1 MATNSPMI
9 TETSIP
15 NILVK
20 LEGKI
25 NRILLIQAS
34 KSMYLRI
41 AIILIISV
49 FTTLL
54 PAQEKIT
61 YYLPDIEYNSSIPTP
76 ESVLGHQV
84 GEWHVSHDKLVQ
96 YMEKLAESSDRIII
110 EEYARSHEN
119 RPLLN
124 LIISSP
130 DNLARIDEIKATHQ
144 KLCIPNKSD
153 EVDTA
158 EEPIVV
164 YQGYSIHGNESSGV
178 NASMLVAYYLAA
190 GQSPEVLNKLEN
202 AVFIIDPA
210 YNPDG
215 INRFASWVNSHKSKH
230 LVSDPADREY
240 NEAYPRGRTNHYWF
254 DLNRDWLL
262 LTHPE
267 SQGRIKVFHDW
278 KPNILTDHHEMG
290 TNSTFFFQP
299 GIPSRTN
306 PNTPQRNQDLTE
318 EIGHFH
324 AHALDSI
331 NSLYYTKSSFD
342 DYYYGKG
349 STYPDAN
356 ACVGILFEQASS
368 RGHLQESVNGLL
380 SFPFTIRNQV
390 VTSLSTQEAAIAKR
404 KEMLDYQRTFY
415 KNNITDGKNS
425 AIGGWIYSDVDAYK
439 LKRYNEIMLAHQL
452 EVYPI
457 TQDLRF
463 DGKLYKANES
473 YYIPMEQIQ
482 SKMAKTIFEK
492 VRTFPDSLFYDVSA
506 WTMPLA
512 FDLQYSELKKGEKSK
527 LQLGSRM
534 STAQKINGKLHLSEE
549 AYAYIYDWNQYKSAN
564 TLLAL
569 QDAGLITK
577 MTHKSL
583 QVDVVQNGK
592 KSNMK
597 FGRGSIIVPLQNQPL
612 DNNEIVDL
620 LERLAQNN
628 DHHIYAL
635 TTGTTKSYMTLGNP
649 DVVSLE
655 RPDVMVI
662 VGDGTSSYDAGEIW
676 HTMDQRLGY
685 PLTKME
691 TGDISASSLRR
702 YNTIVMAH
710 GWYGTLDSGQ
720 VENISDWVKQ
730 GNTLITVRGGTDW
743 AANKNLIDLTR
754 YKGKNGKSKADKYQ
768 PYEVHPVKR
777 GAGVVG
783 GAIFE
788 TKMDLTHPL
797 CYGYEDDILP
807 VFHRGTNVYEPANK
821 PYATPLKYT
830 SKPILS
836 GYIPRGFDA
845 KIANQ
850 AALTVHGLGRGRVI
864 SFQDNPNFRGY
875 WYGGT
880 KQFYNAVFFGPQIN
894 RGTMEE

>member
-1 MATNSPMI
+1 
-9 TETSIP
+9 
-15 NILVK
+15 
-20 LEGKI
+20 
-25 NRILLIQAS
+25 
-34 KSMYLRI
+34 MYLRA
-41 AIILIISV
+41 AIILIINV
-49 FTTLL
+49 FSTYLI
-54 PAQEKIT
+54 AQEDIT
-61 YYLPDIEYNSSIPTP
+61 YYLPDIEYDTAIPTP
-76 ESVLGHQV
+76 ESVIGHQV
-84 GEWHVSHDKLVQ
+84 GEWHISHDKLVH
-96 YMEKLAESSDRIII
+96 YMEKLAESSDRIILQ
-110 EEYARSHEN
+110 EYARSHEN

-130 DNLARIDEIKATHQ
+130 KNLARIDDIKTTHQ
-144 KLCIPNKSD
+144 KLCIPSEANQVNTDK
-153 EVDTA
+153 
-158 EEPIVV
+158 EPIIV

-202 AVFIIDPA
+202 GIFIIDPA

-215 INRFASWVNSHKSKH
+215 INRFASWVNSHKSKN

-240 NEAYPRGRTNHYWF
+240 TEAYPRGRTNHYWF

-415 KNNITDGKNS
+415 QNNIKDGKNS
-425 AIGGWIYSDVDAYK
+425 SIGGWIYTDVDAYK

-457 TQDLRF
+457 TRDIKSE
-463 DGKLYKANES
+463 GKIYKANQS
-473 YYIPMEQIQ
+473 YFIPMEQIQ

-512 FDLQYSELKKGEKSK
+512 FDLQYSELNKSSKTK
-527 LQLGSRM
+527 LKLGQRM
-534 STAQKINGKLHLSEE
+534 QEAQSIVGKLHAADQ
-549 AYAYIYDWNQYKSAN
+549 AYAYIFDWNQYKSAN
-564 TLLAL
+564 VLLGL
-569 QDAGLITK
+569 QDAGLNTK
-577 MTHKSL
+577 MTHKEL
-583 QVDVVQNGK
+583 DVNINADRQKVNTI
-592 KSNMK
+592 
-597 FGRGSIIVPLQNQPL
+597 FGRGSIIVPLQNQSKSAE
-612 DNNEIVDL
+612 EIEALLADL
-620 LERLAQNN
+620 AKEN
-628 DHHIYAL
+628 DLNIYAL
-635 TTGTTKSYMTLGNP
+635 STGMTETYMTLGNP
-649 DVVSLE
+649 DIAALD
-655 RPDVMVI
+655 RPNVMVI

-676 HTMDQRLGY
+676 HIMDQRLGY

-691 TGDISASSLRR
+691 TGDVSPSSLQR

-710 GWYGTLDSGQ
+710 GWYGTLD
-720 VENISDWVKQ
+720 ENQISDISDWVKK
-730 GNTLITVRGGTDW
+730 GNTLITIRGGTDW
-743 AANKNLIDLTR
+743 AAQKKLIDLER
-754 YKGKNGKSKADKYQ
+754 YKGKTGKSKADKYQ

-777 GAGVVG
+777 GAGIVG

-788 TKMDLTHPL
+788 TQMDLTHPL
-797 CYGYEDDILP
+797 CYGYADDILP
-807 VFHRGTNVYEPANK
+807 VFHRGTNVYEPTNN
-821 PYATPLKYT
+821 PYATPMKYT

-836 GYIPRGFDA
+836 GYIPRGFDG

-850 AALTVHGLGRGRVI
+850 AALTVHRLGGGRVI
-864 SFQDNPNFRGY
+864 AFQDNPNFRGY

-880 KQFYNAVFFGPQIN
+880 KQFYNAIFFGAEISS
-894 RGTMEE
+894 RTME

>member
-1 MATNSPMI
+1 
-9 TETSIP
+9 
-15 NILVK
+15 
-20 LEGKI
+20 
-25 NRILLIQAS
+25 
-34 KSMYLRI
+34 MYLRI

-49 FTTLL
+49 FSTLL
-54 PAQEKIT
+54 AAQEDIT
-61 YYLPDIEYNSSIPTP
+61 YYLPDIKYNPEIPTP
-76 ESVLGHQV
+76 ESIIGHQV
-84 GEWHVSHDKLVQ
+84 GEWHISHDKLVQ
-96 YMEKLAESSDRIII
+96 YMEKLAASSDRIILQ
-110 EEYARSHEN
+110 EYARSHEN

-124 LIISSP
+124 LIISAP
-130 DNLARIDEIKATHQ
+130 QNLVRIDEIKAKHQ
-144 KLCIPNKSD
+144 QLCVPSKSN
-153 EVDTA
+153 EVNTDN
-158 EEPIVV
+158 EPIVV

-190 GQSPEVLNKLEN
+190 GESPEVLNKLEN
-202 AVFIIDPA
+202 GVFIIDPA

-230 LVSDPADREY
+230 LVSDPADREFT
-240 NEAYPRGRTNHYWF
+240 EAYPRGRTNHYWF

-404 KEMLDYQRTFY
+404 KEMLDYQRKFY
-415 KNNITDGKNS
+415 KDNVKDGKNS
-425 AIGGWIYSDVDAYK
+425 EIRGWLYTDIDAYK

-457 TQDLRF
+457 TKDSKVN
-463 DGKLYKANES
+463 GKVYKANES
-473 YYIPMEQIQ
+473 YFIPMEQVQ

-512 FDLQYSELKKGEKSK
+512 FDLQYTELKKNEKTN
-527 LQLGSRM
+527 LQLGNRM
-534 STAQKINGKLHLSEE
+534 KKAQTIKGMLHTDPDTYS
-549 AYAYIYDWNQYKSAN
+549 YIFDWNQYKSAN
-564 TLLAL
+564 VLLAL
-569 QDAGLITK
+569 QDFGLITK
-577 MTHKSL
+577 MTHKELDVDIL
-583 QVDVVQNGK
+583 QSGEK
-592 KSNMK
+592 ITAH
-597 FGRGSIIVPLQNQPL
+597 FGRGSIIVPLQNQDRSKP
-612 DNNEIVDL
+612 EIEDL
-620 LERLAQNN
+620 LTHLAAEN
-628 DHHIYAL
+628 DIHIYSL
-635 TTGTTKSYMTLGNP
+635 STGMTKSNMTLGNP
-649 DVVSLE
+649 DVTSLI
-655 RPDVMVI
+655 RPKAMVI

-691 TGDISASSLRR
+691 TRDISSSSLRR

-710 GWYGTLDSGQ
+710 GWYGTIQESQIND
-720 VENISDWVKQ
+720 ISDWVKE
-730 GNTLITVRGGTDW
+730 GNTLITIRGGTDW
-743 AANKNLIDLTR
+743 AVNKKIINLER
-754 YKGKNGKSKADKYQ
+754 YKGQTGKDKADKYQ
-768 PYEVHPVKR
+768 PYEVHPIKR

-788 TKMDLTHPL
+788 TYMDLTHPL
-797 CYGYEDDILP
+797 CYGYDDDILP
-807 VFHRGTNVYEPANK
+807 VFHRGTNVYQPTNN
-821 PYATPLKYT
+821 PYATPMKYT
-830 SKPILS
+830 PSPILS
-836 GYIPRGFDA
+836 GYIPRGFDR
-845 KIANQ
+845 KIAEQ
-850 AALTVHGLGRGRVI
+850 AALTVHRLGQGRVI
-864 SFQDNPNFRGY
+864 AFQDNPNFRGY

-880 KQFYNAVFFGPQIN
+880 KQFYNAIFFGNEISG
-894 RGTMEE
+894 RTMER

>member
-1 MATNSPMI
+1 MNNPMM
-9 TETSIP
+9 TDTSIS
-15 NILVK
+15 NILATLK
-20 LEGKI
+20 GKSKPI
-25 NRILLIQAS
+25 SQILAL
-34 KSMYLRI
+34 KSMYLHL
-41 AIILIISV
+41 AIMLIISV
-49 FTTLL
+49 FSTNLV
-54 PAQEKIT
+54 AQVDIT
-61 YYLPDIEYNSSIPTP
+61 YYLPDIEYDPAIPTP
-76 ESVLGHQV
+76 ESVIGHQV
-84 GEWHVSHDKLVQ
+84 GEWHISHDKLVQ
-96 YMEKLAESSDRIII
+96 YMEKLAASSDRIII
-110 EEYARSHEN
+110 QEYARSHEN

-124 LIISSP
+124 LIITAP
-130 DNLARIDEIKATHQ
+130 KNLARIDEIKDIHR
-144 KLCIPNKSD
+144 KLCTPNEAD
-153 EVDTA
+153 QVNTA
-158 EEPIVV
+158 DEPIVV

-202 AVFIIDPA
+202 GIFIIDPA

-240 NEAYPRGRTNHYWF
+240 TEAYPRGRTNHYWF

-262 LTHPE
+262 LSHPE

-278 KPNILTDHHEMG
+278 KPNILTDHHEMN

-390 VTSLSTQEAAIAKR
+390 VTSLSTQDAAISKR

-415 KNNITDGKNS
+415 KNNIKDGKNS
-425 AIGGWIYSDVDAYK
+425 IIRGWLYTDVDAYK

-457 TQDLRF
+457 TKDMRSN
-463 DGKLYKANES
+463 GKLYKANES
-473 YYIPMEQIQ
+473 YFIPMEQIQ

-512 FDLQYSELKKGEKSK
+512 FDLQYSEVNKGDKSRLELGKRMIDAQSLK
-527 LQLGSRM
+527 
-534 STAQKINGKLHLSEE
+534 GKLYPKDKT
-549 AYAYIYDWNQYKSAN
+549 YAYIFDWNQYKSAN
-564 TLLAL
+564 ALLAI

-577 MTHKSL
+577 MTHKEID
-583 QVDVVQNGK
+583 VDVTKKGEKQN
-592 KSNMK
+592 MQ
-597 FGRGSIIVPLQNQPL
+597 FGRGSIIVPLQNQ
-612 DNNEIVDL
+612 NKTGNEIQNIL
-620 LERLAQNN
+620 SQLAQEN
-628 DHHIYAL
+628 DLNIFAL
-635 TTGTTKSYMTLGNP
+635 STGITKSNMTLGNP
-649 DVVSLE
+649 DVATLD
-655 RPDVMVI
+655 RPNVMVI

-676 HTMDQRLGY
+676 HTMDQKLGY

-691 TGDISASSLRR
+691 TKDISSTSLKR

-710 GWYGTLDSGQ
+710 GWYGSLDKDQ
-720 VENISDWVKQ
+720 VENISNWIKQ

-743 AANKNLIDLTR
+743 AAKKDLIDLKR
-754 YKGKNGKSKADKYQ
+754 YKGQTGKDTEDEYQ
-768 PYEVHPVKR
+768 PYEVHPVRR
-777 GAGVVG
+777 GAGVIG

-797 CYGYEDDILP
+797 SYGYDDDILP
-807 VFHRGTNVYEPANK
+807 VFHRGTNIYHTTNN

-830 SKPILS
+830 ASPILS
-836 GYIPRGFDA
+836 GYIPRGFDT

-850 AALTVHGLGRGRVI
+850 AALTVHKLGSGRVI
-864 SFQDNPNFRGY
+864 AFQDNPNFRGY

-880 KQFYNAVFFGPQIN
+880 KQFYNAIFFGAEISS
-894 RGTMEE
+894 RTMEPK

>member
-1 MATNSPMI
+1 
-9 TETSIP
+9 
-15 NILVK
+15 
-20 LEGKI
+20 
-25 NRILLIQAS
+25 
-34 KSMYLRI
+34 MYLRA
-41 AIILIISV
+41 AIILIINV
-49 FTTLL
+49 FSTYLI
-54 PAQEKIT
+54 AQEDIT
-61 YYLPDIEYNSSIPTP
+61 YYLPDIEYDTAIPTP
-76 ESVLGHQV
+76 ESVIGHQV
-84 GEWHVSHDKLVQ
+84 GEWHISHDKLVH
-96 YMEKLAESSDRIII
+96 YMEKLAESSDRIILQ
-110 EEYARSHEN
+110 EYARSHEN

-130 DNLARIDEIKATHQ
+130 KNLARIDDIKTTHQ
-144 KLCIPNKSD
+144 KLCIPSEANQVNTDK
-153 EVDTA
+153 
-158 EEPIVV
+158 EPIVV

-202 AVFIIDPA
+202 GIFIIDPA

-215 INRFASWVNSHKSKH
+215 INRFASWVNSHKSKN

-240 NEAYPRGRTNHYWF
+240 TEAYPRGRTNHYWF

-415 KNNITDGKNS
+415 QNNIKDGKNS
-425 AIGGWIYSDVDAYK
+425 SIGGWIYTDVDAYK

-457 TQDLRF
+457 TRDIKSE
-463 DGKLYKANES
+463 GKIYKANQS
-473 YYIPMEQIQ
+473 YFIPMEQIQ

-512 FDLQYSELKKGEKSK
+512 FDLQYSELNKSSKTK
-527 LQLGSRM
+527 LKLGQRM
-534 STAQKINGKLHLSEE
+534 QEAQSIVGKLHAADQ
-549 AYAYIYDWNQYKSAN
+549 AYAYIFDWNQYKSAN
-564 TLLAL
+564 VLLGL
-569 QDAGLITK
+569 QDAGLNTK
-577 MTHKSL
+577 MTHKEL
-583 QVDVVQNGK
+583 DVNINADRQKVNTI
-592 KSNMK
+592 
-597 FGRGSIIVPLQNQPL
+597 FGRGSIIVPLQNQSKSAE
-612 DNNEIVDL
+612 EIEALLADL
-620 LERLAQNN
+620 AKEN
-628 DHHIYAL
+628 DLNIYAL
-635 TTGTTKSYMTLGNP
+635 STGMTETYMTLGNP
-649 DVVSLE
+649 DIAALD
-655 RPDVMVI
+655 RPNVMVI

-676 HTMDQRLGY
+676 HIMDQRLGY

-691 TGDISASSLRR
+691 TGDVSPSSLQR

-710 GWYGTLDSGQ
+710 GWYGTLD
-720 VENISDWVKQ
+720 ENQISDISDWVKK
-730 GNTLITVRGGTDW
+730 GNTLITIRGGTDW
-743 AANKNLIDLTR
+743 AAQKKLIDLER
-754 YKGKNGKSKADKYQ
+754 YKGKTGKSKADKYQ

-777 GAGVVG
+777 GAGIVG

-788 TKMDLTHPL
+788 TQMDLTHPL
-797 CYGYEDDILP
+797 CYGYADDILP
-807 VFHRGTNVYEPANK
+807 VFHRGTNVYEPTNN
-821 PYATPLKYT
+821 PYATPMKYT

-836 GYIPRGFDA
+836 GYIPRGFDS

-850 AALTVHGLGRGRVI
+850 AALTVHRLGGGRVI
-864 SFQDNPNFRGY
+864 AFQDNPNFRGY

-880 KQFYNAVFFGPQIN
+880 KQFYNAIFFGAEISS
-894 RGTMEE
+894 RTME

>member
-1 MATNSPMI
+1 
-9 TETSIP
+9 
-15 NILVK
+15 
-20 LEGKI
+20 
-25 NRILLIQAS
+25 
-34 KSMYLRI
+34 MYLRA
-41 AIILIISV
+41 AIILIINV
-49 FTTLL
+49 FSTFLI
-54 PAQEKIT
+54 AQEDIT
-61 YYLPDIEYNSSIPTP
+61 YYLPDIEYDTAIPTP
-76 ESVLGHQV
+76 ESVIGHQV
-84 GEWHVSHDKLVQ
+84 GEWHISHDKLVH
-96 YMEKLAESSDRIII
+96 YMEKLAESSDRIILQ
-110 EEYARSHEN
+110 EYARSHEN

-130 DNLARIDEIKATHQ
+130 KNLARIDDIKTTHQ
-144 KLCIPNKSD
+144 KLCIPSEANQVNTDK
-153 EVDTA
+153 
-158 EEPIVV
+158 EPIIV

-202 AVFIIDPA
+202 GIFIIDPA

-215 INRFASWVNSHKSKH
+215 INRFASWVNSHKSKN

-240 NEAYPRGRTNHYWF
+240 TEAYPRGRTNHYWF

-415 KNNITDGKNS
+415 QNNIKDGKNS
-425 AIGGWIYSDVDAYK
+425 SIGGWIYTDVDAYK

-457 TQDLRF
+457 TRDIKSE
-463 DGKLYKANES
+463 GKIYKANQS
-473 YYIPMEQIQ
+473 YFIPMEQIQ

-512 FDLQYSELKKGEKSK
+512 FDLQYSELNKSSKTK
-527 LQLGSRM
+527 LKLGQRM
-534 STAQKINGKLHLSEE
+534 QEAQSIVGKLHAADQ
-549 AYAYIYDWNQYKSAN
+549 AYAYIFDWNQYKSAN
-564 TLLAL
+564 VLLGL
-569 QDAGLITK
+569 QDAGLNTK
-577 MTHKSL
+577 MTHKEL
-583 QVDVVQNGK
+583 DVNINADRQKVNTI
-592 KSNMK
+592 
-597 FGRGSIIVPLQNQPL
+597 FGRGSIIVPLQNQSKSAE
-612 DNNEIVDL
+612 EIEALLADL
-620 LERLAQNN
+620 AKEN
-628 DHHIYAL
+628 DLNIYAL
-635 TTGTTKSYMTLGNP
+635 STGMTETYMTLGNP
-649 DVVSLE
+649 DIAALD
-655 RPDVMVI
+655 RPNVMVI

-676 HTMDQRLGY
+676 HIMDQRLGY

-691 TGDISASSLRR
+691 TGDVSPSSLQR

-710 GWYGTLDSGQ
+710 GWYGTLD
-720 VENISDWVKQ
+720 ENQISDISDWVKK
-730 GNTLITVRGGTDW
+730 GNTLITIRGGTDW
-743 AANKNLIDLTR
+743 AAQKKLIDLER
-754 YKGKNGKSKADKYQ
+754 YKGKTGKSKADKYQ

-777 GAGVVG
+777 GAGIVG

-788 TKMDLTHPL
+788 TQMDLTHPL
-797 CYGYEDDILP
+797 CYGYADDILP
-807 VFHRGTNVYEPANK
+807 VFHRGTNVYEPTNN
-821 PYATPLKYT
+821 PYATPMKYT

-836 GYIPRGFDA
+836 GYIPRGFDG

-850 AALTVHGLGRGRVI
+850 AALTVHRLGGGRVI
-864 SFQDNPNFRGY
+864 AFQDNPNFRGY

-880 KQFYNAVFFGPQIN
+880 KQFYNAIFFGAEISS
-894 RGTMEE
+894 RTME

>member
-1 MATNSPMI
+1 MTD
-9 TETSIP
+9 TSIT
-15 NILVK
+15 NILAK

-25 NRILLIQAS
+25 NRILQIQAF
-34 KSMYLRI
+34 KLMYLRI

-49 FTTLL
+49 FSTFLV
-54 PAQEKIT
+54 AQEDIT
-61 YYLPDIEYNSSIPTP
+61 YYLPDIEYNPAIPTP
-76 ESVLGHQV
+76 ESVIGHQV
-84 GEWHVSHDKLVQ
+84 GEWHISHDKLVQ

-110 EEYARSHEN
+110 QEYARSHEN

-124 LIISSP
+124 LIISTP
-130 DNLARIDEIKATHQ
+130 ENLSKIDEIKATHQ
-144 KLCIPNKSD
+144 KLCIPNEAD
-153 EVDTA
+153 QVNTA
-158 EEPIVV
+158 DEPIIV

-190 GQSPEVLNKLEN
+190 GQSPEVLNKLKN
-202 AVFIIDPA
+202 GVFIIDPA

-240 NEAYPRGRTNHYWF
+240 TEAYPRGRTNHYWF

-331 NSLYYTKSSFD
+331 KSLYYTKSSFD

-390 VTSLSTQEAAIAKR
+390 VTSLSTQDAAISKR

-425 AIGGWIYSDVDAYK
+425 SIGGWIYTDRDAYK

-452 EVYPI
+452 DVYPI
-457 TQDLRF
+457 SRDINTN
-463 DGKLYKANES
+463 GKVYRANES
-473 YYIPMEQIQ
+473 YFVPMEQIQ

-512 FDLQYSELKKGEKSK
+512 FDLQYAELNKSTKTQLELGQKLTEPQTIKG
-527 LQLGSRM
+527 
-534 STAQKINGKLHLSEE
+534 NLHSSDQT
-549 AYAYIYDWNQYKSAN
+549 YAYVFDWNQYKSPNA
-564 TLLAL
+564 LLAT

-577 MTHKSL
+577 MTHKELDIELVLS
-583 QVDVVQNGK
+583 GK
-592 KSNMK
+592 KQNMN
-597 FGRGSIIVPLQNQPL
+597 FGRGTIIVPLQNQNMSNVEIEQTL
-612 DNNEIVDL
+612 SRIAQENNL
-620 LERLAQNN
+620 N
-628 DHHIYAL
+628 IYAL
-635 TTGTTKSYMTLGNP
+635 SSGMTKSYMTLGNP
-649 DVVSLE
+649 DVAKLN
-655 RPDVMVI
+655 RPNVMVI
-662 VGDGTSSYDAGEIW
+662 VGNGTSSYDAGEIW

-691 TGDISASSLRR
+691 IGDISSSSLRR

-710 GWYGTLDSGQ
+710 GWYGTIEEDQ
-720 VENISDWVKQ
+720 VKDISDWVKQ
-730 GNTLITVRGGTDW
+730 GNTLITIRGGTDW
-743 AANKNLIDLTR
+743 AANKKLIQLER
-754 YKGKNGKSKADKYQ
+754 YKGKAGKDKADKYQ
-768 PYEVHPVKR
+768 PYEVHPVRR

-788 TKMDLTHPL
+788 TKMDLSHPL
-797 CYGYEDDILP
+797 SYGYSDNILP
-807 VFHRGTNVYEPANK
+807 VFHRGTNIYQPTKN

-836 GYIPRGFDA
+836 GYIPRGFDT
-845 KIANQ
+845 KIANH
-850 AALTVHGLGRGRVI
+850 AALTVHRLGGGRVI
-864 SFQDNPNFRGY
+864 AFQDNPNFRGY

-880 KQFYNAVFFGPQIN
+880 KQFYNAVFFGAEISG
-894 RGTMEE
+894 RTME

>member
-1 MATNSPMI
+1 
-9 TETSIP
+9 
-15 NILVK
+15 
-20 LEGKI
+20 
-25 NRILLIQAS
+25 
-34 KSMYLRI
+34 MYLRA
-41 AIILIISV
+41 AIILIINV
-49 FTTLL
+49 FSTYLI
-54 PAQEKIT
+54 AQENIT
-61 YYLPDIEYNSSIPTP
+61 YYLPDIEYDTAIPTP
-76 ESVLGHQV
+76 ESVIGHQV
-84 GEWHVSHDKLVQ
+84 GEWHISHDKLVH
-96 YMEKLAESSDRIII
+96 YMEKLAESSDRIILQ
-110 EEYARSHEN
+110 EYARSHEN

-130 DNLARIDEIKATHQ
+130 KNLARIDDIKTTHQ
-144 KLCIPNKSD
+144 KLCIPSEANQVNTDK
-153 EVDTA
+153 
-158 EEPIVV
+158 EPIIV

-202 AVFIIDPA
+202 GIFIIDPA

-215 INRFASWVNSHKSKH
+215 INRFASWVNSHKSKN

-240 NEAYPRGRTNHYWF
+240 TEAYPRGRTNHYWF

-267 SQGRIKVFHDW
+267 SQGRIKVFHNW

-368 RGHLQESVNGLL
+368 RGHIQESVNGLL

-415 KNNITDGKNS
+415 QNNIKDGKNS
-425 AIGGWIYSDVDAYK
+425 SIGGWIYTDVDAYK

-457 TQDLRF
+457 TRDIKSE
-463 DGKLYKANES
+463 GKIYKANQS
-473 YYIPMEQIQ
+473 YFIPMEQIQ

-512 FDLQYSELKKGEKSK
+512 FDLQYSELNKSSKTK
-527 LQLGSRM
+527 LKLGQRM
-534 STAQKINGKLHLSEE
+534 QDAQSIVGKLHAADQ
-549 AYAYIYDWNQYKSAN
+549 AYAYIFDWNQYKSAN
-564 TLLAL
+564 VLLGL
-569 QDAGLITK
+569 QDAGLNTK
-577 MTHKSL
+577 MTHKEL
-583 QVDVVQNGK
+583 DVNINADRQKVNTI
-592 KSNMK
+592 
-597 FGRGSIIVPLQNQPL
+597 FGRGSIIVPLQNQSKSAE
-612 DNNEIVDL
+612 EIEALLADL
-620 LERLAQNN
+620 AKEN
-628 DHHIYAL
+628 DLNIYAL
-635 TTGTTKSYMTLGNP
+635 STGMTETYMTLGNP
-649 DVVSLE
+649 DIAALD
-655 RPDVMVI
+655 RPNVMVI

-676 HTMDQRLGY
+676 HIMDQRLGY

-691 TGDISASSLRR
+691 TGDVSPSSLQR

-710 GWYGTLDSGQ
+710 GWYGTLD
-720 VENISDWVKQ
+720 ENQISDISDWVKK
-730 GNTLITVRGGTDW
+730 GNTLITIRGGTDW
-743 AANKNLIDLTR
+743 AAQKKLIDLKR
-754 YKGKNGKSKADKYQ
+754 YKGKTGKSKADKYQ

-777 GAGVVG
+777 GAGIVG

-788 TKMDLTHPL
+788 TQMDLTHPL
-797 CYGYEDDILP
+797 CYGYADDILP
-807 VFHRGTNVYEPANK
+807 VFHRGTNVYEPTNN
-821 PYATPLKYT
+821 PYATPMKYT

-836 GYIPRGFDA
+836 GYIPRGFDS

-850 AALTVHGLGRGRVI
+850 AALTVHRLGGGRVI
-864 SFQDNPNFRGY
+864 AFQDNPNFRGY

-880 KQFYNAVFFGPQIN
+880 KQFYNAIFFGAEISS
-894 RGTMEE
+894 RTME

>member
-1 MATNSPMI
+1 
-9 TETSIP
+9 
-15 NILVK
+15 
-20 LEGKI
+20 
-25 NRILLIQAS
+25 
-34 KSMYLRI
+34 MYLRA
-41 AIILIISV
+41 AIILIINV
-49 FTTLL
+49 FSTYLI
-54 PAQEKIT
+54 AQEDIT
-61 YYLPDIEYNSSIPTP
+61 YYLPDIEYDTAIPTP
-76 ESVLGHQV
+76 ESVIGHQV
-84 GEWHVSHDKLVQ
+84 GEWHISHDKLVH
-96 YMEKLAESSDRIII
+96 YMEKLAESSDRIILQ
-110 EEYARSHEN
+110 EYARSHEN

-130 DNLARIDEIKATHQ
+130 KNLARIDDIKTTHQ
-144 KLCIPNKSD
+144 KLCIPSEANQVNTDK
-153 EVDTA
+153 
-158 EEPIVV
+158 EPIIV

-202 AVFIIDPA
+202 GIFIIDPA

-215 INRFASWVNSHKSKH
+215 INRFASWVNSHKSKN

-240 NEAYPRGRTNHYWF
+240 TEAYPRGRTNHYWF

-415 KNNITDGKNS
+415 QNNIKDGKNS
-425 AIGGWIYSDVDAYK
+425 SIGGWIYTDVDAYK

-457 TQDLRF
+457 TRDIKSE
-463 DGKLYKANES
+463 GKIYKANQS
-473 YYIPMEQIQ
+473 YFIPMEQIQ

-512 FDLQYSELKKGEKSK
+512 FDLQYSELNKSSKTK
-527 LQLGSRM
+527 LKLGQRM
-534 STAQKINGKLHLSEE
+534 QEAQSIVGKLHAADQ
-549 AYAYIYDWNQYKSAN
+549 AYAYIFDWNQYKSAN
-564 TLLAL
+564 VLLGL
-569 QDAGLITK
+569 QDAGLNTK
-577 MTHKSL
+577 MTHKEL
-583 QVDVVQNGK
+583 DVNINADRQKVNTI
-592 KSNMK
+592 
-597 FGRGSIIVPLQNQPL
+597 FGRGSIIVPLQNQSKSAE
-612 DNNEIVDL
+612 EIEALLADL
-620 LERLAQNN
+620 AKEN
-628 DHHIYAL
+628 DLNIYAL
-635 TTGTTKSYMTLGNP
+635 STGMTETYMTLGNP
-649 DVVSLE
+649 DIAALD
-655 RPDVMVI
+655 RPNVMVI

-676 HTMDQRLGY
+676 HIMDQRLGY

-691 TGDISASSLRR
+691 TGDVSPSSLQR

-710 GWYGTLDSGQ
+710 GWYGTLD
-720 VENISDWVKQ
+720 ENQISDISDWVKK
-730 GNTLITVRGGTDW
+730 GNTLITIRGGTDW
-743 AANKNLIDLTR
+743 AAQKKLIDLER
-754 YKGKNGKSKADKYQ
+754 YKGKTGKSKADKYQ

-777 GAGVVG
+777 GA
-783 GAIFE
+783 
-788 TKMDLTHPL
+788 
-797 CYGYEDDILP
+797 
-807 VFHRGTNVYEPANK
+807 
-821 PYATPLKYT
+821 
-830 SKPILS
+830 
-836 GYIPRGFDA
+836 
-845 KIANQ
+845 
-850 AALTVHGLGRGRVI
+850 
-864 SFQDNPNFRGY
+864 
-875 WYGGT
+875 
-880 KQFYNAVFFGPQIN
+880 
-894 RGTMEE
+894 

>member
-1 MATNSPMI
+1 
-9 TETSIP
+9 
-15 NILVK
+15 
-20 LEGKI
+20 
-25 NRILLIQAS
+25 
-34 KSMYLRI
+34 MYLRA
-41 AIILIISV
+41 AIILIINV
-49 FTTLL
+49 FSTYLI
-54 PAQEKIT
+54 AQEDIT
-61 YYLPDIEYNSSIPTP
+61 YYLPDIEYDTAIPTP
-76 ESVLGHQV
+76 ESVIGHQV
-84 GEWHVSHDKLVQ
+84 GEWHISHDKLVH
-96 YMEKLAESSDRIII
+96 YMEKLAESSDRIILQ
-110 EEYARSHEN
+110 EYARSHEN

-130 DNLARIDEIKATHQ
+130 KNLARIDDIKTTHQ
-144 KLCIPNKSD
+144 KLCIPSEANQVNTDK
-153 EVDTA
+153 
-158 EEPIVV
+158 EPIVV

-202 AVFIIDPA
+202 GIFIIDPA

-215 INRFASWVNSHKSKH
+215 INRFASWVNSHKSKN

-240 NEAYPRGRTNHYWF
+240 TEAYPRGRTNHYWF

-415 KNNITDGKNS
+415 QNNIKDGKNS
-425 AIGGWIYSDVDAYK
+425 SIGGWIYTDVDAYK

-457 TQDLRF
+457 TRDIKSE
-463 DGKLYKANES
+463 GKIYKANQS
-473 YYIPMEQIQ
+473 YFIPMEQIQ

-512 FDLQYSELKKGEKSK
+512 FDLQYSELNKSSKTK
-527 LQLGSRM
+527 LKLGQRM
-534 STAQKINGKLHLSEE
+534 QDAQSIVGKLHAADQ
-549 AYAYIYDWNQYKSAN
+549 AYAYIFDWNQYKSAN
-564 TLLAL
+564 VLLGL
-569 QDAGLITK
+569 QDAGLNTK
-577 MTHKSL
+577 MTHKEL
-583 QVDVVQNGK
+583 DVNINADRQKVNTI
-592 KSNMK
+592 
-597 FGRGSIIVPLQNQPL
+597 FGRGSIIVPLQNQSKSAE
-612 DNNEIVDL
+612 EIEALLADL
-620 LERLAQNN
+620 AKEN
-628 DHHIYAL
+628 DLNIYAL
-635 TTGTTKSYMTLGNP
+635 STGMTETYMTLGNP
-649 DVVSLE
+649 DIAALD
-655 RPDVMVI
+655 RPNVMVI

-676 HTMDQRLGY
+676 HIMDQRLGY

-691 TGDISASSLRR
+691 TGDVSPSSLQR

-710 GWYGTLDSGQ
+710 GWYGTLD
-720 VENISDWVKQ
+720 ENQISDISDWVKK
-730 GNTLITVRGGTDW
+730 GNTLITIRGGTDW
-743 AANKNLIDLTR
+743 AAQKKLIDLER
-754 YKGKNGKSKADKYQ
+754 YKGKTGKSKADKYQ

-777 GAGVVG
+777 GAGIVG

-788 TKMDLTHPL
+788 TQMDLTHPL
-797 CYGYEDDILP
+797 CYGYADDILP
-807 VFHRGTNVYEPANK
+807 VFHRGTNVYEPTNN
-821 PYATPLKYT
+821 PYATPMKYT

-836 GYIPRGFDA
+836 GYIPRGFDG

-850 AALTVHGLGRGRVI
+850 AALTVHRLGGGRVI
-864 SFQDNPNFRGY
+864 AFQDNPNFRGY

-880 KQFYNAVFFGPQIN
+880 KQFYNAIFFGAEISS
-894 RGTMEE
+894 RTME

>member
-1 MATNSPMI
+1 
-9 TETSIP
+9 
-15 NILVK
+15 
-20 LEGKI
+20 
-25 NRILLIQAS
+25 
-34 KSMYLRI
+34 MYLRL

-49 FTTLL
+49 FSTFLS
-54 PAQEKIT
+54 AQEKIT
-61 YYLPDIEYNSSIPTP
+61 YYLPDIDYDPAIPTP
-76 ESVLGHQV
+76 ESVIGHQV
-84 GEWHVSHDKLVQ
+84 GEWHISHDKLVQ
-96 YMEKLAESSDRIII
+96 YMEKLAESSDRIIMK
-110 EEYARSHEN
+110 EYARSHEN
-119 RPLLN
+119 RPLIN
-124 LIISSP
+124 LIISTP
-130 DNLARIDEIKATHQ
+130 ENLARIDEIKATHQ
-144 KLCIPNKSD
+144 KLCVPSEAD
-153 EVDTA
+153 QVDTA
-158 EEPIVV
+158 NEPIVV

-202 AVFIIDPA
+202 GVFIIDPA

-240 NEAYPRGRTNHYWF
+240 TEAYPRGRTNHYWF

-267 SQGRIKVFHDW
+267 SQGRIRVFHDW

-331 NSLYYTKSSFD
+331 KSLYYTKSSFD

-404 KEMLDYQRTFY
+404 QEMLDYQREFY
-415 KNNITDGKNS
+415 KNNIKDGKNS
-425 AIGGWIYSDVDAYK
+425 SIGGWIYSDVDAYK

-457 TQDLRF
+457 TKDLRSN
-463 DGKLYKANES
+463 GKLYKANES
-473 YYIPMEQIQ
+473 YFIPMEQIQ

-512 FDLQYSELKKGEKSK
+512 FDLQYSELKKSEKSK
-527 LQLGSRM
+527 LNLGRRM
-534 STAQKINGKLHLSEE
+534 MEAQSIEGMLHNADD
-549 AYAYIYDWNQYKSAN
+549 AYGYIFDWNQYKSAN
-564 TLLAL
+564 TLLAI

-577 MTHKSL
+577 MTHKAID
-583 QVDVVQNGK
+583 VDVVKAGKTQNM
-592 KSNMK
+592 N
-597 FGRGSIIVPLQNQPL
+597 FGRGSIIVPLQNQDL
-612 DNNEIVDL
+612 AATEIQNLLNTLAEENDL
-620 LERLAQNN
+620 
-628 DHHIYAL
+628 HIFAL
-635 TTGTTKSYMTLGNP
+635 STGMTKSYMTLGNP
-649 DVVSLE
+649 DVASLE
-655 RPDVMVI
+655 RPNVMVI

-691 TGDISASSLRR
+691 TGDISSSSLRR

-720 VENISDWVKQ
+720 VENIKEWVQQ

-743 AANKNLIDLTR
+743 AANNKLINLKR
-754 YKGKNGKSKADKYQ
+754 YRGKSGKDKADKYQ
-768 PYEVHPVKR
+768 PYEVHPVRR

-797 CYGYEDDILP
+797 SYGYSDDILP
-807 VFHRGTNVYEPANK
+807 VFHRGTNIYETTSN

-830 SKPILS
+830 SQPILS
-836 GYIPRGFDA
+836 GYIPRGFDQ

-850 AALTVHGLGRGRVI
+850 AALTIHRLGQGRVI

-880 KQFYNAVFFGPQIN
+880 KQFYNAVFFGDQISS
-894 RGTMEE
+894 RTME

>member
-1 MATNSPMI
+1 
-9 TETSIP
+9 
-15 NILVK
+15 
-20 LEGKI
+20 
-25 NRILLIQAS
+25 
-34 KSMYLRI
+34 MYLRA
-41 AIILIISV
+41 AIILIINV
-49 FTTLL
+49 FSYLI
-54 PAQEKIT
+54 AQEDIT
-61 YYLPDIEYNSSIPTP
+61 YYLPDIEYDTAIPTP
-76 ESVLGHQV
+76 ESVIGHQV
-84 GEWHVSHDKLVQ
+84 GEWHISHDKLVH
-96 YMEKLAESSDRIII
+96 YMEKLAESSDRIILQ
-110 EEYARSHEN
+110 EYARSHEN

-130 DNLARIDEIKATHQ
+130 KNLARIDDIKTTHQ
-144 KLCIPNKSD
+144 KLCIPSEANQVNTDK
-153 EVDTA
+153 
-158 EEPIVV
+158 EPIIV

-202 AVFIIDPA
+202 GIFIIDPA

-215 INRFASWVNSHKSKH
+215 INRFASWVNSHKSKN

-240 NEAYPRGRTNHYWF
+240 TEAYPRGRTNHYWF

-306 PNTPQRNQDLTE
+306 PNTQQRNQDLTE

-415 KNNITDGKNS
+415 QNNIKDGKNS
-425 AIGGWIYSDVDAYK
+425 SIGGWIYTDVDAYK

-457 TQDLRF
+457 TRDIKSE
-463 DGKLYKANES
+463 GKIYKANQS
-473 YYIPMEQIQ
+473 YFIPMEQIQ

-512 FDLQYSELKKGEKSK
+512 FDLQYSELNKSSKTK
-527 LQLGSRM
+527 LKLGQRM
-534 STAQKINGKLHLSEE
+534 QEAQSIVGKLHAADQ
-549 AYAYIYDWNQYKSAN
+549 AYAYIFDWNQYKSAN
-564 TLLAL
+564 VLLGL
-569 QDAGLITK
+569 QDAGLNTK
-577 MTHKSL
+577 MTHKEL
-583 QVDVVQNGK
+583 DVNINADRQKVNTI
-592 KSNMK
+592 
-597 FGRGSIIVPLQNQPL
+597 FGRGSIIVPLQNQSKSAE
-612 DNNEIVDL
+612 EIEALLADL
-620 LERLAQNN
+620 AKEN
-628 DHHIYAL
+628 DLNIYAL
-635 TTGTTKSYMTLGNP
+635 STGMTETYMTLGNP
-649 DVVSLE
+649 DIAALD
-655 RPDVMVI
+655 RPNVMVI

-676 HTMDQRLGY
+676 HIMDQRLGY

-691 TGDISASSLRR
+691 TGDVSPSSLQR

-710 GWYGTLDSGQ
+710 GWYGTLD
-720 VENISDWVKQ
+720 ENQISDISDWVKK
-730 GNTLITVRGGTDW
+730 GNTLITIRGGTDW
-743 AANKNLIDLTR
+743 AAQKKLIDLER
-754 YKGKNGKSKADKYQ
+754 YKGKTGKSKADKYQ

-777 GAGVVG
+777 GAGIVG

-788 TKMDLTHPL
+788 TQMDLTHPI
-797 CYGYEDDILP
+797 CYGYADDILP
-807 VFHRGTNVYEPANK
+807 VFHRGTNVYEPTNN
-821 PYATPLKYT
+821 PYATPMKYT

-836 GYIPRGFDA
+836 GYIPRGFDG

-850 AALTVHGLGRGRVI
+850 AALTVHRLGGGRVI
-864 SFQDNPNFRGY
+864 AFQDNPNFRGY

-880 KQFYNAVFFGPQIN
+880 KQFYNAIFFGAEISS
-894 RGTMEE
+894 RTME

>member
-1 MATNSPMI
+1 
-9 TETSIP
+9 
-15 NILVK
+15 
-20 LEGKI
+20 
-25 NRILLIQAS
+25 
-34 KSMYLRI
+34 MYLRA
-41 AIILIISV
+41 AIILIINV
-49 FTTLL
+49 FSTYLI
-54 PAQEKIT
+54 AQEDIT
-61 YYLPDIEYNSSIPTP
+61 YYLPDIEYDTAIPTP
-76 ESVLGHQV
+76 ESVIGHQV
-84 GEWHVSHDKLVQ
+84 GEWHISHDKLVH
-96 YMEKLAESSDRIII
+96 YMEKLAESSDRIILQ
-110 EEYARSHEN
+110 EYARSHEN

-130 DNLARIDEIKATHQ
+130 KNLARIDDIKTTHQ
-144 KLCIPNKSD
+144 KLCIPSESNQVNTDK
-153 EVDTA
+153 
-158 EEPIVV
+158 EPIIV

-202 AVFIIDPA
+202 GIFIIDPA

-215 INRFASWVNSHKSKH
+215 INRFASWVNSHKSKN

-240 NEAYPRGRTNHYWF
+240 TEAYPRGRTNHYWF

-415 KNNITDGKNS
+415 QNNIKDGKNS
-425 AIGGWIYSDVDAYK
+425 SIGGWIYTDVDAYK

-457 TQDLRF
+457 TRDIKSE
-463 DGKLYKANES
+463 GKIYKANQS
-473 YYIPMEQIQ
+473 YFIPMEQIQ

-512 FDLQYSELKKGEKSK
+512 FDLQYSELNKSSKTK
-527 LQLGSRM
+527 LKLGQRM
-534 STAQKINGKLHLSEE
+534 QEAQSIVGKLHAADQ
-549 AYAYIYDWNQYKSAN
+549 AYAYIFDWNQYKSAN
-564 TLLAL
+564 VLLGL
-569 QDAGLITK
+569 QDAGLNTK
-577 MTHKSL
+577 MTHKEL
-583 QVDVVQNGK
+583 DVNINADRQKVNTI
-592 KSNMK
+592 
-597 FGRGSIIVPLQNQPL
+597 FGRGSIIVPLQNQSKSAE
-612 DNNEIVDL
+612 EIEALLADL
-620 LERLAQNN
+620 AKEN
-628 DHHIYAL
+628 DLNIYAL
-635 TTGTTKSYMTLGNP
+635 STGMTETYMTLGNP
-649 DVVSLE
+649 DIAALD
-655 RPDVMVI
+655 RPNVMVI

-676 HTMDQRLGY
+676 HIMDQRLGY

-691 TGDISASSLRR
+691 TGDVSPSSLQR

-710 GWYGTLDSGQ
+710 GWYGTLD
-720 VENISDWVKQ
+720 ENQISDISDWVKK
-730 GNTLITVRGGTDW
+730 GNTLITIRGGTDW
-743 AANKNLIDLTR
+743 AAQKKLIDLER
-754 YKGKNGKSKADKYQ
+754 YKGKTGKSKADKYQ

-788 TKMDLTHPL
+788 TQMDLTHPL
-797 CYGYEDDILP
+797 CYGYADDILP
-807 VFHRGTNVYEPANK
+807 VFHRGTNVYEPTNN
-821 PYATPLKYT
+821 PYATPMKYT

-836 GYIPRGFDA
+836 GYIPRGFDG

-850 AALTVHGLGRGRVI
+850 AALTVHRLGGGRVI
-864 SFQDNPNFRGY
+864 AFQDNPNFRGY

-880 KQFYNAVFFGPQIN
+880 KQFYNAIFFGAEISS
-894 RGTMEE
+894 RTME